1 MVCRKNEHVT
11 YFACH
16 RVTEFF
22 PVSERIALHEPQ
34 ILPEYPEMKEY
45 AFIHEHGK
53 VPDVLR
59 AVPFLG
65 SFNDDQL
72 DDVLNASSYIKC
84 DTGDFIIEDGAIDS
98 RIYILLRGAV
108 QIIKGDKIF
117 AKITEPGEIFGELAV
132 VNEDRRSA
140 SVVATEETVCIAVD
154 QKFLQDIQPREEH
167 PAFYAALYEFI
178 ARTTAARLQSTS
190 KRLAEL
196 EMELKALKGLAP
208 APEKKKSSKPA
219 AIKKPAVKKP
229 VSKPKRPV
237 VKRKVVPAKPKAR
250 VKAKARR

>member
-1 MVCRKNEHVT
+1 
-11 YFACH
+11 
-16 RVTEFF
+16 
-22 PVSERIALHEPQ
+22 
-34 ILPEYPEMKEY
+34 MKEY

-65 SFNDDQL
+65 SFNDDHL

-84 DTGDFIIEDGAIDS
+84 DAGDFIIEDGAIDS

-108 QIIKGDKIF
+108 NICKGDKIF

-196 EMELKALKGLAP
+196 EMELNALKGIV
-208 APEKKKSSKPA
+208 PEKKKSSKPVA
-219 AIKKPAVKKP
+219 VKKPAIKKPQAKKSA
-229 VSKPKRPV
+229 SKPKPPV
-237 VKRKVVPAKPKAR
+237 VKRKVVPAKPKPR
-250 VKAKARR
+250 VKAKPKAKAKARR

>member
-1 MVCRKNEHVT
+1 
-11 YFACH
+11 
-16 RVTEFF
+16 
-22 PVSERIALHEPQ
+22 
-34 ILPEYPEMKEY
+34 MKEY

-65 SFNDDQL
+65 SFNDDHL

-84 DTGDFIIEDGAIDS
+84 DAGDFIIEDGAIDS

-108 QIIKGDKIF
+108 HICKGDKIF

-196 EMELKALKGLAP
+196 EMELNALKGI
-208 APEKKKSSKPA
+208 APEKKKSSKPVA
-219 AIKKPAVKKP
+219 VKKPAIKKPQVKKSA
-229 VSKPKRPV
+229 SKPKPPV
-237 VKRKVVPAKPKAR
+237 VKRKVVPAKPPSR
-250 VKAKARR
+250 VKVKPKAKAKSRR